1 MKLNKLNIEAER
13 RDTMSPSNLY
23 PELLVTKQT
32 GINPV
37 GWIHYWNLISLK
49 KKSRTMIR
57 LVFCTLL
64 LINK

>member
-1 MKLNKLNIEAER
+1 MKLNKLNIEVER
-13 RDTMSPSNLY
+13 RDTMSPSNLF

-49 KKSRTMIR
+49 KKQDNDSFSILHT
-57 LVFCTLL
+57 F
-64 LINK
+64 INK